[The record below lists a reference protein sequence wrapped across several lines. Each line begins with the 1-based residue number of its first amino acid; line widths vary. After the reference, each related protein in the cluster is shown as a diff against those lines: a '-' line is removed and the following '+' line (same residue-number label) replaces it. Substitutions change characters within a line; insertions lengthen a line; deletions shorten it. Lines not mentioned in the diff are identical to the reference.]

1 MRKKKPRKSKRPGAQ
16 KPGRKTGKREF
27 LRHAVASNILF
38 SEIHPL
44 TIRSVIPKL
53 TFQTFRNGQT
63 IFDESTRGRHLSMIL
78 RGRVRISKTTRA
90 GLEPRLALLH
100 EGDFFGELSIIDGLP
115 RSARAEAVGVTEIA
129 LLPAAEFRQMITRS
143 PQFASN
149 LLLNMAIRLR
159 TIDQT
164 FVTELERNSTASQA
178 QMDKLRQL
186 IDASKIVNS
195 TIDLDHLLE
204 LILDAARLSIRAD
217 RGTLYLL
224 DEETQELRAKRVQ
237 GESDVEITLPLGKG
251 LAGYVAKTG
260 ETVNI
265 FDAYSDPR
273 FNPEIDRR
281 SGYRTRTVLCMPMR
295 DKEGKILGVFQL
307 LNKADGTF
315 TSEDESFIAAY
326 SVHASIALNNARL
339 VRDLVQGERLAAVG
353 GMASQII
360 HDIRSP
366 MAALRLYA
374 ETIKRRSDDSGIG
387 EIATH
392 MIKQVDRFVRM
403 AQEIL
408 DFSRGVSEM
417 NIDTISVDELV
428 DVGVELFS
436 HEMQKRNIGFVRA
449 VEHQGECRV
458 DIEKMIRVFYNI
470 ASNAMDAMP
479 DGGTLTQRV
488 RRQGD
493 ALVIEFTDTGHGIPE
508 EIRSKILQPFFTA
521 GKKHGTGLGLAIAK
535 KIVDDH
541 RGELTILSETGKGTT
556 IRISIPM
563 DGGGTEKKKET

>member
-1 MRKKKPRKSKRPGAQ
+1 MRKKKPRKTRRPEPA
-16 KPGRKTGKREF
+16 KPGKKTGKREL

-44 TIRSVIPKL
+44 TVRSIIPKL
-53 TFQTFRNGQT
+53 TFQTFKNGQT
-63 IFDESTRGRHLSMIL
+63 IFGESARGRHLSMIL

-90 GLEPRLALLH
+90 GMEPRLALLH

-115 RSARAEAVGVTEIA
+115 RSARAEAVGATEIA
-129 LLPAAEFRQMITRS
+129 FLPAAEFRQMIARS

-178 QMDKLRQL
+178 KMDKLRQL
-186 IDASKIVNS
+186 IDATRVVNS

-217 RGTLYLL
+217 RGTLYIL
-224 DEETQELRAKRVQ
+224 DEDRRELRARRGQ
-237 GESDVEITLPLGKG
+237 GESHVEITLPVGTG

-265 FDAYSDPR
+265 DDAYSDPR

-281 SGYRTRTVLCMPMR
+281 SGYRTKTVLCMPMR

-307 LNKADGTF
+307 LNKADGAF
-315 TSEDESFIAAY
+315 TPEDESFIAAY

-339 VRDLVQGERLAAVG
+339 VRAMVEGERLAAVG
-353 GMASQII
+353 RMASQII
-360 HDIRSP
+360 HDIRNP
-366 MAALRLYA
+366 MAALRIYA
-374 ETIKRRSDDSGIG
+374 ETIKRRSDDSGVG
-387 EIATH
+387 EIATQ

-408 DFSRGVSEM
+408 DFSKGVSEM
-417 NIDTISVDELV
+417 KIDTIAINELV
-428 DVGVELFS
+428 DAGAELFS
-436 HEMQKRNIGFVRA
+436 NELQKRNIEYVRA
-449 VEHQGECRV
+449 VEVQGECRV

-479 DGGTLTQRV
+479 DGGTLTQRA
-488 RRQGD
+488 RLDGKT
-493 ALVIEFTDTGHGIPE
+493 LVIEFTDTGHGIPE
-508 EIRSKILQPFFTA
+508 EIRRKILQPFFTA
-521 GKKHGTGLGLAIAK
+521 GKKHGTGLGLAITK

-541 RGELTILSETGKGTT
+541 QGELTILSETGKGTT
-556 IRISIPM
+556 IRIALPST
-563 DGGGTEKKKET
+563 G